1 MIFFS
6 YTLKEF
12 EFKTIDD
19 NNKILIQPQQYTI
32 SINTK
37 CLFHGMPS
45 DFHIPASISN
55 PLVINFYD
63 VLYDMEEELRIS

>member
-12 EFKTIDD
+12 EFETIDD

-45 DFHIPASISN
+45 DFHISTSN
-55 PLVINFYD
+55 PLVIDFYYILFD
-63 VLYDMEEELRIS
+63 I